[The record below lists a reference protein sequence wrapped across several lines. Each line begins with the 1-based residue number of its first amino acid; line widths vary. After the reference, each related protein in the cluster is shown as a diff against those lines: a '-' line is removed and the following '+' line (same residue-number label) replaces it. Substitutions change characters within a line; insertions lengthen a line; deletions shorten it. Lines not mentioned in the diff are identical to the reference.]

1 MIHFY
6 SINNMGSPDLLVGIG
21 MDVFVL
27 GYPFGPGKTGLPVW
41 KRGSIASEPDLVPQ
55 VENYLLVD
63 TASRPGMS
71 GSPVILRTYGTH
83 MSRGDHPY
91 TRSGQQIHRRTPQLR
106 RGLDHWHGI
115 VCDRRRIHQSLPKPP
130 VQLLLVLA
138 GYSES
143 NTWRQFVATDQFRDL
158 AFLFAI
164 QSAAPVSMF
173 EPPMKDSRPP
183 QLTAATK
190 ELGATAMVPRSQ
202 LQVRSEVDEHSARAV
217 FLARCSSLKTS
228 DRKIR
233 PLGEAE

>member
-1 MIHFY
+1 LPP
-6 SINNMGSPDLLVGIG
+6 SAQKKGGGSCVELSPVGVHDAAEIEHALDSFAQGSNGGLLVTGSTLA
-21 MDVFVL
+21 L
-27 GYPFGPGKTGLPVW
+27 G
-41 KRGSIASEPDLVPQ
+41 
-55 VENYLLVD
+55 
-63 TASRPGMS
+63 
-71 GSPVILRTYGTH
+71 
-83 MSRGDHPY
+83 
-91 TRSGQQIHRRTPQLR
+91 
-106 RGLDHWHGI
+106 
-115 VCDRRRIHQSLPKPP
+115 RIHQSLPKPP

-143 NTWRQFVATDQFRDL
+143 NTWRQFATDQFRDL

-164 QSAAPVSMF
+164 QSAAPISML
-173 EPPMKDSRPP
+173 EPPMKDSLPP